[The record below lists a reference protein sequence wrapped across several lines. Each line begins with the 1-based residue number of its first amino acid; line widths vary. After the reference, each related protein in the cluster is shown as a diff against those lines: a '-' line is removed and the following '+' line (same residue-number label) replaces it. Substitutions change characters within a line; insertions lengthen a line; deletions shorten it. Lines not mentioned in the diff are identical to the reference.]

1 MTKTKSYYSLL
12 ILQDG
17 KWCIHFGD
25 YDRQVVEDEKQD
37 FQESYGA
44 ACKMKIISTG
54 DSQPDIDAKVAELN
68 SK

>member
-17 KWCIHFGD
+17 KWSIHFGD
-25 YDRQVVEDEKQD
+25 YDRQVVEDERDDCKD
-37 FQESYGA
+37 SDPKA
-44 ACKMKIISTG
+44 KMKIISTG
-54 DSQPDIDAKVAELN
+54 DSQAAIDAKVSELN